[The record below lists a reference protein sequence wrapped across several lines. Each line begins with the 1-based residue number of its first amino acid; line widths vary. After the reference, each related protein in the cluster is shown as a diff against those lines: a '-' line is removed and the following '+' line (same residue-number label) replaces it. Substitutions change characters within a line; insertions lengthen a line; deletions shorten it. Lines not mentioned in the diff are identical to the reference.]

1 MEYRECRLK
10 TIYTIFSEGG
20 VKIDIQKIFL
30 LIGGIRSGIY
40 ISNVNSM
47 PIFTPNGL
55 AKINYP
61 YILDKFGISYK
72 AISLE
77 SFLNKYRDK
86 KYKENMFIVLFN
98 SSMLRERKYEN
109 ISGDLIGQSQ
119 LLVRDVDYKNKK
131 IILDVENSDEHWID
145 FDVYK
150 QVEKKSLWLVGD
162 ALYIYEIDKSLLRS
176 NKKIQQLA
184 NIDNKK
190 ILKQNLENFQK
201 DEKEVYYENN
211 KTLRIDGYMSYE
223 IIINNLIKL
232 KEKYIV
238 SKNKENMR
246 RYLRV
251 FISNLKRF
259 ITMGSEAN
267 YRNEFVDVLNYVFK
281 EYMTSDVEESIKI
294 WKDISMRWIK
304 ITIIETKLE
313 KKQLSDKVIIE
324 CLDNFISFYKEI
336 LELERE
342 GVDRLLSIL
351 NKEI

>member
-1 MEYRECRLK
+1 
-10 TIYTIFSEGG
+10 
-20 VKIDIQKIFL
+20 
-30 LIGGIRSGIY
+30 
-40 ISNVNSM
+40 
-47 PIFTPNGL
+47 
-55 AKINYP
+55 
-61 YILDKFGISYK
+61 
-72 AISLE
+72 
-77 SFLNKYRDK
+77 
-86 KYKENMFIVLFN
+86 
-98 SSMLRERKYEN
+98 
-109 ISGDLIGQSQ
+109 
-119 LLVRDVDYKNKK
+119 
-131 IILDVENSDEHWID
+131 
-145 FDVYK
+145 
-150 QVEKKSLWLVGD
+150 
-162 ALYIYEIDKSLLRS
+162 
-176 NKKIQQLA
+176 
-184 NIDNKK
+184 
-190 ILKQNLENFQK
+190 
-201 DEKEVYYENN
+201 
-211 KTLRIDGYMSYE
+211 MSYE